1 LNIIG
6 ISCKHHDMLQN
17 FNLQNILKAI
27 ECGDIDTGNGLNQV
41 IELAK
46 PGQTRWGS
54 HYKTVLNIISLYPA
68 ICDVLISLGEDIT
81 QKSGWPKIRAIVLLF
96 ESFDFVFSAH
106 LMVTILGYT
115 DDLSLCL
122 QRRE

>member
-1 LNIIG
+1 
-6 ISCKHHDMLQN
+6 MLQN

-54 HYKTVLNIISLYPA
+54 HYK
-68 ICDVLISLGEDIT
+68 
-81 QKSGWPKIRAIVLLF
+81 SGWSKIRAIVLLF

-106 LMVTILGYT
+106 LMVTILGYI